1 MRTLLIL
8 VALLFGGLAI
18 AGFVAYGLMSLL
30 LLVISA
36 VCLWIAWKVRPRR
49 GDHLPARRP

>member
-8 VALLFGGLAI
+8 VALVFGGLAI

-36 VCLWIAWKVRPRR
+36 VCLWIAWKLRPRR
-49 GDHLPARRP
+49 GGDLPARRP